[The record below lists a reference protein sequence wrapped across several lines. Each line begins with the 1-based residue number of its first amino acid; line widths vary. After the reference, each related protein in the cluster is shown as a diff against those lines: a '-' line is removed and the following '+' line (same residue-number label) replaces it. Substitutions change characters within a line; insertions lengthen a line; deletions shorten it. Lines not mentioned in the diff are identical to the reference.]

1 MAITAYLTD
10 AWSVTDFRSAELNGY
25 AEDLMRLDT
34 RRGVQILALLSLL
47 MHLCLSIIVVYNAVG
62 SLYLYTHLMLAIL
75 SVHILVSVSF
85 VADIRTMQV
94 LGMILLIVSALAIT
108 LLAHRSADLNT
119 GMMAAVIMLFIAIPL
134 VPWAL
139 RETAVVIGL
148 TFLLI
153 TSSLMSVP
161 GRFESDALW
170 ALQLLILGSTI
181 VVAVVVCRNTYVRKQ
196 EIRMRFDLENAHREM
211 EMLSMKDHLTGAW
224 NRRYLDDQFPEI
236 AEKCR
241 QQNKTLHIA
250 VLDIDNFKG
259 INDSYGHQLA
269 DQVLICLGRIFEA
282 HLGDDGCLI
291 RLGGD
296 EFQILY
302 CGHDLEELI
311 AEAVAELQSVPVARR
326 LRGKRQITLSAGF
339 SSTGPEEFA
348 ELDTLYKAADNAL
361 YSAKQSRNPG
371 TQRDGVDPLTQTG
384 AWKL

>member
-10 AWSVTDFRSAELNGY
+10 AWSVTDFRSAELDGY

-62 SLYLYTHLMLAIL
+62 SLHLYTHLMLAIL

-85 VADIRTMQV
+85 VPDIRTMQV
-94 LGMILLIVSALAIT
+94 LGMLLLIVSALAIT
-108 LLAHRSADLNT
+108 LLAHRSGDLNT

-139 RETAVVIGL
+139 RETVVVIGL

-181 VVAVVVCRNTYVRKQ
+181 VVAVLVCRNTYVRKQ
-196 EIRMRFDLENAHREM
+196 EIRMRFELENAHREM

-224 NRRYLDDQFPEI
+224 NRRYLDDQFPAI

-241 QQNKTLHIA
+241 LQNKTLHIA

-302 CGHDLEELI
+302 CGDDLEGVI

-348 ELDTLYKAADNAL
+348 DLNTLYKIADNAL
-361 YSAKQSRNPG
+361 YSAKQYRKPG
-371 TQRDGVDPLTQTG
+371 TQDNGVDPFARTG